1 MGGISS
7 ECIRAVLAQFGVED
21 ASVTA
26 LGSHG
31 GFSGA
36 LLWRV
41 TTSRGDWCLKAWPI
55 SVRMEQLRHAHWLMR
70 QGRAA
75 GLDYVPSPHDSSDGS
90 GCVATTGHIWDLA
103 TWQPGRADFHAHP
116 SPYRL
121 EAACAALAD
130 LHRAWRPSR
139 PSPGLPP
146 AIRRRLAAAEQWQ
159 SLIKSGWHP
168 DFSSCTDEGLAAWT
182 ERAWV
187 VLQFAVRRV
196 PQWLNAWQ
204 ETRLPLQPCLC
215 DVWHDHVLYTNDDVT
230 GLVDYG
236 SAKTDHVAVDLA
248 RLLGSLVEDDPELR
262 EAGLD
267 AYDREVGLSADERGL
282 VDVLD
287 RTGAVLSL
295 SNWLRWVFL
304 DGRSFAGDDRAA
316 ARVAGLVRRVESW

>member
-1 MGGISS
+1 
-7 ECIRAVLAQFGVED
+7 
-21 ASVTA
+21 
-26 LGSHG
+26 
-31 GFSGA
+31 
-36 LLWRV
+36 
-41 TTSRGDWCLKAWPI
+41 
-55 SVRMEQLRHAHWLMR
+55 
-70 QGRAA
+70 
-75 GLDYVPSPHDSSDGS
+75 
-90 GCVATTGHIWDLA
+90 
-103 TWQPGRADFHAHP
+103 
-116 SPYRL
+116 
-121 EAACAALAD
+121 
-130 LHRAWRPSR
+130 
-139 PSPGLPP
+139 LPP